1 MLSSLFINEDTAR
14 SRLYGRKGQGPSLWG
29 ALGHEAR
36 YFWDKKAVPDG
47 KGLGAV
53 VGSKLGGFTFGR
65 KRKDVLPAGFPAD
78 LFEVVNN
85 LLLKRGGLFDKE
97 TATPNFWAVKGDC
110 YATELTWSIGVQY
123 ADNVD
128 PHKLHSF
135 EMALEDRLTRA
146 GYDVNVRILARPL
159 RIEIDKPTPPTVT
172 LTDYWQQIA
181 DLPQNQRLCAFGV
194 AVAPG
199 GLALRKMALINDQFS
214 LLIAG
219 SPGSGKTQLALGL
232 ILSLCMANSPDRV
245 SLVICDPK
253 AVDWMPLGGLPH
265 LAAPIATEPEEC
277 LALIDAMVGEM
288 DSRTKRAKAGDRSFL
303 QHTIALYIDELA
315 DLLVSL
321 PNADKERLIVNLQ
334 RLSQKGRGVG
344 FIIIAATQRVYDL
357 DARAYSKLNVP
368 IVGKTRN
375 ANDSAAATGIP
386 GTQTHKLPGKGAFE
400 IYPAGERVQGFYV
413 ADADKANYARQLG
426 VYVANIRQRWLNA
439 QPCWRPSTVAE
450 INTPTEAAQP
460 SQLEALALRY
470 GADFVGDLVAMY
482 RADTASLT
490 GQAIRKRYKELTE
503 KSMNNDTASKIMDTI
518 TGSVSTKV
526 AA

>member
-1 MLSSLFINEDTAR
+1 MLNLFISENTAR
-14 SRLYGRKGQGPSLWG
+14 SRLYGRRGQGPSVWS
-29 ALGHEAR
+29 ALGHEVR

-53 VGSKLGGFTFGR
+53 VGSKLGGLSFGR

-85 LLLKRGGLFDKE
+85 LLLKRGGLFDKD
-97 TATPNFWAVKGDC
+97 TQTPNFWCVKGDC

-146 GYDVNVRILARPL
+146 GYDVNVRILSRPL
-159 RIEIDKPTPPTVT
+159 RIEIDKPVPPVVK
-172 LTDYWQQIA
+172 LSDYWQQIA
-181 DLPQNQRLCAFGV
+181 DLPQNQRLCTFGV

-219 SPGSGKTQLALGL
+219 SPGSGKTQLALGVV
-232 ILSLCMANSPDRV
+232 LSLCMANSPDRL

-253 AVDWMPLGGLPH
+253 AVDWMPLANLPH

-277 LALIDAMVGEM
+277 LTLIDAMVAEM
-288 DSRTKRAKAGDRSFL
+288 DSRTKRAKAGDRTFL

-344 FIIIAATQRVYDL
+344 FIIIAATQRVYDV

-400 IYPAGERVQGFYV
+400 IYPQGERVQGFYV
-413 ADADKANYARQLG
+413 ADADKAGYARQLA
-426 VYVANIRQRWLNA
+426 VYIANIRQRHLNA
-439 QPCWRPSTVAE
+439 QPCWRPATVTA
-450 INTPTEAAQP
+450 IDVPKEAAQP

-470 GADFVGDLVAMY
+470 GAEFVGDLVAMY
-482 RADTASLT
+482 GADNASLT
-490 GQAIRKRYKELTE
+490 GQAIRKRYKELTG
-503 KSMNNDTASKIMDTI
+503 KAMNNDTAKTIMDAI
-518 TGSVSTKV
+518 TGSVSIKV

>member
-1 MLSSLFINEDTAR
+1 MLSLFSADFAR
-14 SRLYGRKGQGPSLWG
+14 SRLYGRKGQGPSLWS

-36 YFWDKKAVPDG
+36 YFWDKKAVPEG

-53 VGSKLGGFTFGR
+53 VGSKLGGFSFGR

-85 LLLKRGGLFDKE
+85 LLLKRGGLFDKD
-97 TATPNFWAVKGDC
+97 TQTPNFWCVKGDC

-128 PHKLHSF
+128 PHKLHAF
-135 EMALEDRLTRA
+135 DRALEDRLPRA
-146 GYDVNVRILARPL
+146 GYDVNARTLARPL
-159 RIEIDKPTPPTVT
+159 RIEIDKPTPPTVK

-232 ILSLCMANSPDRV
+232 ILSLCMANSPDRL

-253 AVDWMPLGGLPH
+253 AVDWMPLANLPH
-265 LAAPIATEPEEC
+265 LAAPIATEPAEA
-277 LALIDAMVGEM
+277 LLLIDALVDEM
-288 DSRTKRAKAGDRSFL
+288 DARTKRAKAGDRSFL
-303 QHTIALYIDELA
+303 QHTITLYVDELA

-344 FIIIAATQRVYDL
+344 FIVIAATQRVYDV

-400 IYPAGERVQGFYV
+400 IYPQGERVQGFYV
-413 ADADKANYARQLG
+413 ADADNAGYARQLG

-439 QPCWRPSTVAE
+439 RPCWQPATVAA
-450 INTPTEAAQP
+450 IDAPTESPAA

-470 GADFVGDLVAMY
+470 GAEFVGDLVAMHQ
-482 RADTASLT
+482 ADNASLT
-490 GQAIRKRYKELTE
+490 GAAIRKRYQELTG
-503 KSMNNDTASKIMDTI
+503 KTLDGSTAKAIREQIASNLVI
-518 TGSVSTKV
+518 TNAT
-526 AA
+526 